1 MFNVVQLISIKKPLD
16 SLYHSYE
23 MFDLDLLH
31 EGECNS
37 RFNFNKRNLYS
48 PCDVFEILEE
58 IRCYNRMVSN
68 KEEAPCQGLD

>member
-1 MFNVVQLISIKKPLD
+1 
-16 SLYHSYE
+16 

-37 RFNFNKRNLYS
+37 GFNFNKRNLYR

-68 KEEAPCQGLD
+68 KQEAPVKVWTEDSSK

>member
-1 MFNVVQLISIKKPLD
+1 
-16 SLYHSYE
+16 

-37 RFNFNKRNLYS
+37 GFNFNKRNLYR

-68 KEEAPCQGLD
+68 KQEAPCQGLD